1 MKAATEPRA
10 YREMAR
16 LLIIDRVRCT
26 FRDSQTVFL
35 PEAMNPGDLLVVND
49 AATLPGAMS
58 GHTTSGAPVE
68 LRLVQYRGG
77 ADWDAV
83 LMGSG
88 NWRVPTEFRDAP
100 EIVRDGEV
108 LEISD
113 SFFARVVEWNAASNR
128 CVILRFSRDGAA
140 MWAGIYAY
148 GRPIQYS
155 YLNADLA
162 LWSVQTAYASRP
174 WAAEMPSAGYPINWG
189 TLLELRRRGIGIAY
203 LTHAAGLSSIGDAS
217 LDAQLPFPERYDIP
231 RATVDAIARTHEGGG
246 RVIAVGTTVVRAIE
260 GSFVQ
265 NNGLIA
271 GEGMTNLVVD
281 ESFSL
286 KIVDGI
292 LTGMHDPDQ
301 SHFRLLSAFV
311 DNALLRRAWLHAEDA
326 GYLCHE
332 FGDLCLIL

>member
-1 MKAATEPRA
+1 
-10 YREMAR
+10 
-16 LLIIDRVRCT
+16 
-26 FRDSQTVFL
+26 
-35 PEAMNPGDLLVVND
+35 
-49 AATLPGAMS
+49 
-58 GHTTSGAPVE
+58 
-68 LRLVQYRGG
+68 
-77 ADWDAV
+77 
-83 LMGSG
+83 
-88 NWRVPTEFRDAP
+88 
-100 EIVRDGEV
+100 
-108 LEISD
+108 
-113 SFFARVVEWNAASNR
+113 
-128 CVILRFSRDGAA
+128 
-140 MWAGIYAY
+140 
-148 GRPIQYS
+148 
-155 YLNADLA
+155 
-162 LWSVQTAYASRP
+162 
-174 WAAEMPSAGYPINWG
+174 MPSAGYPINWG